1 MACVQL
7 QGGPGNV
14 TGRISRQEM
23 LPALTPAPGLALA
36 VEDAGT
42 AGSAPQHWS
51 PLRPPI
57 LQLQTS
63 SCIPVFPSIRSFPAA
78 NRENSLRMSP
88 PGWLIAPDKLRWLLY
103 RALAPAASLSASSIT
118 LSAHPDPQLQ
128 IPLPTT
134 GDTWR
139 GLPAQATATGKELS
153 IHSPERGTAAAGRW
167 PQAKD
172 FTGI

>member
-1 MACVQL
+1 MRAAAGRARQRHRQDQRAGDVTCTHSCPR
-7 QGGPGNV
+7 PGSGCRGCRHSWVSIAALVASLSSHPAAANLLMHPSV
-14 TGRISRQEM
+14 SQHPFIPSSRQ
-23 LPALTPAPGLALA
+23 
-36 VEDAGT
+36 
-42 AGSAPQHWS
+42 
-51 PLRPPI
+51 R
-57 LQLQTS
+57 
-63 SCIPVFPSIRSFPAA
+63 
-78 NRENSLRMSP
+78 NSLRMSP